1 MSKRFID
8 IIKGEFLIQDGA
20 IKNWS
25 FIVYCA
31 VLALIM
37 IYSSHSADKKVLK
50 IAEQKVQLKSLNS
63 EFVETKKQ
71 VMMLKLESNVK
82 NKMLQRGIKIS
93 KEPPVEI
100 IITSKDQ

>member
-1 MSKRFID
+1 MSRKFVD

-31 VLALIM
+31 ALALIM

-71 VMMLKLESNVK
+71 VMMLKLESNVT
-82 NKMLQRGIKIS
+82 NKMLERGIKIS

-100 IITSKDQ
+100 IITSND

>member
-1 MSKRFID
+1 MSKGFVD

-20 IKNWS
+20 FKNWT

-31 VLALIM
+31 ALALVM

-50 IAEQKVQLKSLNS
+50 IAEQKVRLKSLNS

-71 VMMLKLESNVK
+71 VMLLKMESNIT
-82 NKMLQRGIKIS
+82 NKMLERGIKIS

-100 IITSKDQ
+100 IITSKD

>member
-1 MSKRFID
+1 MF
-8 IIKGEFLIQDGA
+8 
-20 IKNWS
+20 
-25 FIVYCA
+25 CA

-71 VMMLKLESNVK
+71 VMMLKLESNVT
-82 NKMLQRGIKIS
+82 NKMLERGIKIS
-93 KEPPVEI
+93 KEPPIEI
-100 IITSKDQ
+100 IITSND

>member
-1 MSKRFID
+1 VSKGFID
-8 IIKGEFLIQDGA
+8 IIKGEFLIQDGS

-25 FIVYCA
+25 FIVFCA

-71 VMMLKLESNVK
+71 VMMLKLESNVT
-82 NKMLQRGIKIS
+82 NKMLERGIKIS
-93 KEPPVEI
+93 KEPPIEI
-100 IITSKDQ
+100 IITSND

>member
-1 MSKRFID
+1 MSKPFVD

-71 VMMLKLESNVK
+71 VMMLKLESNVT
-82 NKMLQRGIKIS
+82 NKMLERGIKIS

-100 IITSKDQ
+100 IITSND